1 MSTEITMPKLSDT
14 MTEGRLVSWKKSVGE
29 HVERGEIIAEVE
41 TDKATM
47 ELEAFATGL
56 LLEIR
61 IKPGEMAPVGT
72 VIGVIGGEAEKAAG
86 KTAPPVEA
94 AAPEEIEL
102 STVEAPAEK
111 NPAAAL
117 AASPP
122 DLHGKLQEA
131 VQAEAGDV
139 PERIMELPEG
149 EDLPEPPQNA
159 SKASPLV
166 RRLAREKGID
176 LGQVT
181 GSGPEGRIL
190 QEDLE
195 KAGTGEAQ
203 KPVAGA
209 ETVEVGGGAVQPLS
223 RMRAAI
229 ARTVAEAWRT
239 IPHFFVTVEVE
250 MGEAERVR
258 QELKGSG
265 NPVSLNDFVVKAAA
279 VAIGKFPRLNASFAP
294 EGVRLRADVNIGI
307 AVALEDGLL
316 VPVVKGCQ
324 GLSLKAIAGA
334 SRDLI
339 SRAKTGKVGEADM
352 ADGTFSISNLGMYGV
367 DEFAAVIHPSQGA
380 ILAVGAVADRPV
392 IRGGHLAA
400 GRVMRLTLSADHRLI
415 DGAYAARFLREV
427 RRVLENPVSMLL

>member
-47 ELEAFATGL
+47 ELEAFASGT

-61 IKPGEMAPVGT
+61 IKPGEMVPVGT
-72 VIGVIGGEAEKAAG
+72 VIGVIGGEGEKAAG
-86 KTAPPVEA
+86 KAAPPVEA

-102 STVEAPAEK
+102 STGGAPAEK

-117 AASPP
+117 AAPPP
-122 DLHGKLQEA
+122 DLPGKLQEA
-131 VQAEAGDV
+131 VPVEAGDV

-149 EDLPEPPQNA
+149 EDLPEPPQGA

-209 ETVEVGGGAVQPLS
+209 ETVEAGGGAVQPLS

-229 ARTVAEAWRT
+229 ARTVTEAWRT

-392 IRGGHLAA
+392 IRGGHLVA

-415 DGAYAARFLREV
+415 DGAYAARFLRELK
-427 RRVLENPVSMLL
+427 RILENPVSMLL